1 MAFSI
6 NIEKRDEGTLIHV
19 DGQLLSRGVRELRSA
34 CDAAAK
40 PIALDLT
47 RLDLADSNGV
57 KALKAL
63 EAGGAHLMGIPQ
75 HISRLL
81 HHMHMA

>member
-6 NIEKRDEGTLIHV
+6 NIEKKEEGTLIHV
-19 DGQLLSRGVRELRSA
+19 DGQLLTRGVRELRTA

-40 PIALDLT
+40 PISLDLT
-47 RLDLADSNGV
+47 NLDLADSNGV

-63 EAGGAHLMGIPQ
+63 KAGGAHLLGTPQ

-81 HHMHMA
+81 HHFA